1 MRRYL
6 SLLALALPLAL
17 LPAATLPAQE
27 RTLSPEQRREIQ
39 ELIRE
44 TFRAHPEIVLEA
56 IRALQARQQEEEANR
71 ARTALKVERDT
82 LHNDPDALVIGN
94 PKGDVTVVEFFDYR
108 CGYCKQ
114 VHPRV
119 KELIRTDSKVRVV
132 MKELPVLGPDSV
144 LAARAAL
151 ASRKQDKYPPFHDAL
166 MSARGRLDDAAV
178 MQIAAEVG
186 LDVKKLRADMADPA
200 IERIINAN
208 LRLAE
213 RLGIGGTP
221 AFVIGDN
228 LVPGAIPLAQLQELV
243 SEARAGCATC

>member
-1 MRRYL
+1 MLRLL
-6 SLLALALPLAL
+6 STLVLALPML
-17 LPAATLPAQE
+17 LLGPVAVSAQE
-27 RTLSPEQRREIQ
+27 RTLSPEQKLEVQ

-44 TFRAHPEIVLEA
+44 TLKSHPEIVLEA
-56 IRALQARQQEEEANR
+56 IRALQARQQEEEATR
-71 ARTALKVERDT
+71 ARAALKEQRE
-82 LHNDPDALVIGN
+82 LLRNDPDALVIGN

-119 KELIRTDSKVRVV
+119 KELIRTDPKVRVV
-132 MKELPVLGPDSV
+132 MKELPVLGPDSL

-166 MSARGRLDDAAV
+166 MSARGRLDDAAI
-178 MQIAAEVG
+178 MQIASEVG
-186 LDVKKLRADMADPA
+186 INVGKLRADMADPA

-208 LRLAE
+208 LRMAE
-213 RLGIGGTP
+213 QLGIGGTP

-228 LVPGAIPLAQLQELV
+228 LIPGAIPLAQLQELV
-243 SEARAGCATC
+243 REARAGCVTC